1 MSAEPTPAADQLA
14 ELHAS
19 LGAAGFRKGDTF
31 ELMRLTGQP
40 RPPRVAFRGTGNDT
54 AAAAAWIASNPRD
67 VYLVLNPLKPDARSG
82 FARTVDV
89 ALARTLYVDCDP
101 RPDRAAAATLARDVA
116 AFLALRLGPGC
127 CASLDSGR
135 GRGLLLHHEPIAP
148 ELAGEIRK
156 ALLEGLQWRFRDTA
170 PGAFVDHQT
179 HGVHTSCRVAGS
191 TNGKTGERVRV
202 LERAT
207 AVAPWAKVVEL
218 VQELKK
224 GLPPPP
230 EGTRKLPPEL
240 RTAVAALATSVE
252 DHRDDLQRQA
262 WEWVGAHAGRRGV
275 HDLVADAIPAGW
287 QASFRSAA
295 ATPQRRWTQPEGEAL
310 RKQIVR
316 ALDLVASGA
325 GRAAKVAEAERDVQ
339 IERLVCRT
347 EGKGRRSRFDLTLRV
362 GSSTFEV
369 AGVDGKTLL
378 SYTALRA
385 HAAESHCLLPGL
397 GKDAGDLWEKKLR
410 AAWDQQ
416 QIVEEHGTTYQAV
429 QQAIRASLRKAKKQ
443 KAEKEHDW
451 RSGGWAPHEDMC
463 AVPAEALV
471 ANVRALMKDD
481 LVSREAIADAARA
494 LGADLGVKV
503 LLAGDTGPVRRR
515 AWAFPLALQGE
526 DD

>member
-1 MSAEPTPAADQLA
+1 MSAEPTPAVDPRV
-14 ELHAS
+14 ELEAS
-19 LGAAGFRKGDTF
+19 LGAAGFRRGERF

-54 AAAAAWIASNPRD
+54 ATAAAWIAANPRD
-67 VYLVLNPLKPDARSG
+67 VYLVLNPIRPDARSG
-82 FARTVDV
+82 FARTVDM
-89 ALARTLYVDCDP
+89 ALARVLYVDCDP
-101 RPDRAAAATLARDVA
+101 RPDRAAAVPLARDVA

-127 CASLDSGR
+127 CSWIDSGR
-135 GRGLLLHHEPIAP
+135 GRGLLLHHDPIAP
-148 ELAGEIRK
+148 ELAGEIRRT
-156 ALLEGLQWRFRDTA
+156 LLEGLQWRFRDAA
-170 PGAFVDHQT
+170 PGAFVDDKT
-179 HGVHTSCRVAGS
+179 HGVHMGCRVAGS
-191 TNGKTGERVRV
+191 INGKTGERVRV

-224 GLPPPP
+224 DLPPPK
-230 EGTRKLPPEL
+230 EGARKLPEEL
-240 RTAVAALATSVE
+240 RAAVAALAASVE
-252 DHRDDLQRQA
+252 DHRDELQRQA
-262 WEWVGAHAGRRGV
+262 WEWVGAGAGRRGV
-275 HDLVADAIPAGW
+275 HDLVADAIPPAW

-295 ATPQRRWTQPEGEAL
+295 ATPQRRWARPDGEPL
-310 RKQIVR
+310 RKQIER

-325 GRAAKVAEAERDVQ
+325 GRAAKVAEADRDVQ

-362 GSSTFEV
+362 GSSCFEV
-369 AGVDGKTLL
+369 SGVDGKTLL
-378 SYTALRA
+378 SYAALRA
-385 HAAESHCLLPGL
+385 HAAESHCLLPSL

-410 AAWDQQ
+410 AAWDKQV
-416 QIVEEHGTTYQAV
+416 IVEEHGTTYQAV
-429 QQAIRASLRKAKKQ
+429 QQAIRQGLRKAKKQ
-443 KAEKEHDW
+443 ETSKEHEW
-451 RSGGWAPHEDMC
+451 RSGGWARHEGMC